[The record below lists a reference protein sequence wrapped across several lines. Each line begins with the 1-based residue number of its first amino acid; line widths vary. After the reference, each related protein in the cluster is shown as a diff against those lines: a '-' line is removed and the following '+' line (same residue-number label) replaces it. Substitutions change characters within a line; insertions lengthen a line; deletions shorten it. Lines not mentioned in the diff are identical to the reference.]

1 MTATRR
7 EGLTL
12 RRNKEFVDDIDEA
25 GDKEKVDLRLEKE
38 KLDLDKS
45 YLESKSNLERSQ
57 SGNER
62 KSGREGVETSF
73 GRGGGGGGGG
83 GGGREV
89 GEGGKDVVSLDRAVK
104 EDQRVLRGVEGTKS
118 GEDSSER
125 IALPLEP
132 TVRIETR

>member
-1 MTATRR
+1 M
-7 EGLTL
+7 
-12 RRNKEFVDDIDEA
+12 
-25 GDKEKVDLRLEKE
+25 DKEKVDLRLEKE
-38 KLDLDKS
+38 NLDLDKS

-83 GGGREV
+83 REV
-89 GEGGKDVVSLDRAVK
+89 GDGGKDVVSLDRAVK

>member
-1 MTATRR
+1 M
-7 EGLTL
+7 
-12 RRNKEFVDDIDEA
+12 V
-25 GDKEKVDLRLEKE
+25 DKEKVDLRLEKE

-62 KSGREGVETSF
+62 KSGREGVETAF
-73 GRGGGGGGGG
+73 GRG

-89 GEGGKDVVSLDRAVK
+89 GDGGQDVVSLDRAVK

-125 IALPLEP
+125 VALPLEP

>member
-1 MTATRR
+1 M
-7 EGLTL
+7 E
-12 RRNKEFVDDIDEA
+12 
-25 GDKEKVDLRLEKE
+25 KEKVELTLEKE

-62 KSGREGVETSF
+62 KSGREGVETAF

-89 GEGGKDVVSLDRAVK
+89 GDGGKDVVSLDRAVK
-104 EDQRVLRGVEGTKS
+104 EDQRVLRAVEGTKS

>member
-1 MTATRR
+1 M
-7 EGLTL
+7 
-12 RRNKEFVDDIDEA
+12 V
-25 GDKEKVDLRLEKE
+25 DKEKVDLRLEKE

-83 GGGREV
+83 REV
-89 GEGGKDVVSLDRAVK
+89 GDGGKDVVSLDRAVK

>member
-1 MTATRR
+1 M
-7 EGLTL
+7 
-12 RRNKEFVDDIDEA
+12 
-25 GDKEKVDLRLEKE
+25 DKEKVDLRLEKE
-38 KLDLDKS
+38 KLNLDKS
-45 YLESKSNLERSQ
+45 YLESKSKLERSQ

-83 GGGREV
+83 GGREV
-89 GEGGKDVVSLDRAVK
+89 GDGGQDVVSLDRAVK

>member
-1 MTATRR
+1 M
-7 EGLTL
+7 
-12 RRNKEFVDDIDEA
+12 V
-25 GDKEKVDLRLEKE
+25 DKEKVDLRLEKE
-38 KLDLDKS
+38 NLDLDKS

-73 GRGGGGGGGG
+73 GRAGGGG

-89 GEGGKDVVSLDRAVK
+89 GDGGKDVVSLDRAVK

>member
-1 MTATRR
+1 M
-7 EGLTL
+7 
-12 RRNKEFVDDIDEA
+12 V
-25 GDKEKVDLRLEKE
+25 DKEKVDLRLEKE

-73 GRGGGGGGGG
+73 GRGGGGQ
-83 GGGREV
+83 EV
-89 GEGGKDVVSLDRAVK
+89 GDGGQDVVSLDRAVK

-125 IALPLEP
+125 VALPLEP

>member
-1 MTATRR
+1 M
-7 EGLTL
+7 
-12 RRNKEFVDDIDEA
+12 
-25 GDKEKVDLRLEKE
+25 DKEKVDLRLEKE

-73 GRGGGGGGGG
+73 VRGGGGG

-89 GEGGKDVVSLDRAVK
+89 GDGGKDVVSLDRAVN
-104 EDQRVLRGVEGTKS
+104 EDQRVLRGVEGSKS

>member
-1 MTATRR
+1 M
-7 EGLTL
+7 
-12 RRNKEFVDDIDEA
+12 
-25 GDKEKVDLRLEKE
+25 DKEKVDLRLEKE

-45 YLESKSNLERSQ
+45 YLESKSNSERSQ

-73 GRGGGGGGGG
+73 GRGGGGGG
-83 GGGREV
+83 REV
-89 GEGGKDVVSLDRAVK
+89 GDGGKDVVSLDRAVK

>member
-1 MTATRR
+1 M
-7 EGLTL
+7 
-12 RRNKEFVDDIDEA
+12 
-25 GDKEKVDLRLEKE
+25 DKEKVDLRLEKE

-62 KSGREGVETSF
+62 KSGREGVETAF
-73 GRGGGGGGGG
+73 GRAGGGG

-89 GEGGKDVVSLDRAVK
+89 GDGGKDVVSLDRAVK

>member
-1 MTATRR
+1 M
-7 EGLTL
+7 
-12 RRNKEFVDDIDEA
+12 
-25 GDKEKVDLRLEKE
+25 DKEKVDLRLEKE

-45 YLESKSNLERSQ
+45 YLESKSNSERSQ

-62 KSGREGVETSF
+62 KSGREGVETAF
-73 GRGGGGGGGG
+73 GRGGGGRQVGDGGQD
-83 GGGREV
+83 V
-89 GEGGKDVVSLDRAVK
+89 DVVSLDRAVK

>member
-1 MTATRR
+1 M
-7 EGLTL
+7 
-12 RRNKEFVDDIDEA
+12 DS
-25 GDKEKVDLRLEKE
+25 
-38 KLDLDKS
+38 DKS

-83 GGGREV
+83 GREV
-89 GEGGKDVVSLDRAVK
+89 GDGGKDVVSLDRAVK

>member
-1 MTATRR
+1 M
-7 EGLTL
+7 
-12 RRNKEFVDDIDEA
+12 V
-25 GDKEKVDLRLEKE
+25 DKEKVDLRLEKE

-62 KSGREGVETSF
+62 KSGREGVETAF
-73 GRGGGGGGGG
+73 GRGGGGG

-89 GEGGKDVVSLDRAVK
+89 GDGGQDVVSLDRAVK

>member
-1 MTATRR
+1 M
-7 EGLTL
+7 
-12 RRNKEFVDDIDEA
+12 
-25 GDKEKVDLRLEKE
+25 DKEKVDMRLEKE

-73 GRGGGGGGGG
+73 GRGGGGGL
-83 GGGREV
+83 EV
-89 GEGGKDVVSLDRAVK
+89 GDGGKDVVSLDRAVN